1 MISQDK
7 TITEIAEK
15 LDDEET
21 KEQISELKE
30 SDVHVIEDDLILI
43 KEVQQMQ
50 I

>member
-7 TITEIAEK
+7 KITEIAEK

-21 KEQISELKE
+21 KDQISELKE

>member
-21 KEQISELKE
+21 KDQISELKE

>member
-1 MISQDK
+1 VISQDK

-21 KEQISELKE
+21 KDQISELKE